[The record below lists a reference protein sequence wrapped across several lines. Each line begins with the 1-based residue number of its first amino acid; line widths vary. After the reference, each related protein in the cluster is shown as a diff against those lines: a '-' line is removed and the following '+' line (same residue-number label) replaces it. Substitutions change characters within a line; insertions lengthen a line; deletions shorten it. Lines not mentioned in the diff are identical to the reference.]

1 MAGRIGEA
9 PARLVGF
16 LSYARADDDHDD
28 GQLTALRRLLEG
40 ELEAQTGDAVE
51 IFQDR
56 EDILWGQAWRTRVQE
71 GIDASTILI
80 PIVTPRFY
88 KSRACRNE
96 LGRFLERESEL
107 GREDLIF
114 PLYYITTSLIDD
126 PEARRADEL
135 ASVINDRNYKDW
147 RERRFEDVRS
157 LPIRREV
164 QSLAAEIL
172 RAVDR
177 RPAAAGAREELVDD
191 DGWADDSPGLVE
203 QLAAMEQAS
212 DDLPVTLDA
221 MTDVLNRIRAVTED
235 ATEDTL
241 RANRAPN
248 PARAKLNA
256 AQRQRSRLAPL
267 VAEHESL
274 SADYKDLIGK
284 VDLGTVALF
293 DRIAADLGTDVEAA
307 RSFLKS
313 KIASSESALRTIES
327 TRGYVKTLEET
338 RSLSSTLRPLHRRLV
353 VSCLRMID
361 NEPVFVRWQAR
372 AQEILT
378 ALNDGSS

>member
-1 MAGRIGEA
+1 
-9 PARLVGF
+9 
-16 LSYARADDDHDD
+16 
-28 GQLTALRRLLEG
+28 
-40 ELEAQTGDAVE
+40 
-51 IFQDR
+51 
-56 EDILWGQAWRTRVQE
+56 
-71 GIDASTILI
+71 
-80 PIVTPRFY
+80 
-88 KSRACRNE
+88 
-96 LGRFLERESEL
+96 
-107 GREDLIF
+107 
-114 PLYYITTSLIDD
+114 
-126 PEARRADEL
+126 
-135 ASVINDRNYKDW
+135 
-147 RERRFEDVRS
+147 
-157 LPIRREV
+157 
-164 QSLAAEIL
+164 
-172 RAVDR
+172 
-177 RPAAAGAREELVDD
+177 
-191 DGWADDSPGLVE
+191 
-203 QLAAMEQAS
+203 
-212 DDLPVTLDA
+212 
-221 MTDVLNRIRAVTED
+221 
-235 ATEDTL
+235 
-241 RANRAPN
+241 
-248 PARAKLNA
+248 
-256 AQRQRSRLAPL
+256 LAPL